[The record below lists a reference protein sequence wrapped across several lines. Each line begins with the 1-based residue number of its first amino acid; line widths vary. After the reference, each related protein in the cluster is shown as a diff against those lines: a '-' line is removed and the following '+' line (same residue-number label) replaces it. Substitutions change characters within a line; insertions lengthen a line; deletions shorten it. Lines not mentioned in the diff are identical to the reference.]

1 MESLSATISSE
12 RRLLATWAR
21 VLAWGGSA
29 VLIAFLALDRR
40 WTEAPG
46 SVAIVAIAVAILR
59 GAPVRLSK
67 YSYLTQAGA
76 VVLVGS
82 LLLPPSVLALGLYLG
97 TIASDAFWLR
107 KPWQAALINGGREVL
122 AFAAAFGLYALA
134 LRLSG
139 AQTLSLDF
147 LPAAVTLAASYF
159 FFSRFLF
166 YFSLLVRE
174 RLVIEERLFILRWEV
189 MSYLITLLT
198 TGLLTWTLVTLAPA
212 GWLAMGLAMAVLG
225 LLSRTLLEEAIAA
238 EDLNKVHLAQAAL
251 TTTVTLH
258 DALSALESLAY
269 RLLDWGDFRV
279 YRTSELSREPELIYR
294 STHGR
299 PDRWAPSAALEGVR
313 AEVLTGGDARVIPD
327 ARREPALADIDP
339 SVRSVVI
346 QPLRFAGEVIGTLEV
361 EHHKAG
367 TYRARE
373 VTALGAM
380 AAQVSMAIHIGELRR
395 PLIAT
400 VEQIAAQVR
409 ALGRAA
415 DTLRSTAASLSSAS
429 SGMRQSLAVQDGF
442 ARAGLEGTAKFSR
455 LAHETAQGGAR
466 AAAMVEQAAGAA
478 LEHRLAV
485 RDAIGRLDLAGRFVA
500 ESSAQVTQLGVA
512 TTRITGL
519 LASIR
524 EIAELTNLIAL
535 NAAIEAARAGRE
547 GHGFAV
553 VAEEVRRLALHSEQ
567 TAREAAVLAG
577 DVGAEVEAIL
587 VQMERGRT
595 VMAGVGA
602 VGHSAATALEAIVTA
617 TRDAGE
623 EARQIADAAAAQ
635 EEASRRLAE
644 QVGRVVEATERTR
657 GETELV
663 AQQAAAAARGQ
674 AELERAIAEL
684 DQVAASLQA
693 LVRHFEVDAP

>member
-1 MESLSATISSE
+1 MSATISSE
-12 RRLLATWAR
+12 RRLLLTWAR
-21 VLAWGGSA
+21 ILAWGGAA
-29 VLIAFLALDRR
+29 VLAAFLAVDGR
-40 WTEAPG
+40 WTDAPG
-46 SVAIVAIAVAILR
+46 SVAITAIAVGILR
-59 GAPVRLSK
+59 GVPVRLSK
-67 YSYLTQAGA
+67 YSFLTQAGV
-76 VVLVGS
+76 VVLVGTI
-82 LLLPPSVLALGLYLG
+82 LLPPGVVALGLYLG
-97 TIASDAFWLR
+97 TIGSDLFWLR
-107 KPWQAALINGGREVL
+107 KSWQPAVINGGREVL
-122 AFAAAFGLYALA
+122 AFAATFGLYALA
-134 LRLSG
+134 LRLNG

-159 FFSRFLF
+159 FYSRFLF
-166 YFSLLVRE
+166 YFSLLARE
-174 RLVIEERLFILRWEV
+174 RLAVDERLFILRWEV
-189 MSYLITLLT
+189 MSYLITLLAA
-198 TGLLTWTLVTLAPA
+198 GMATWTLVTLAPA
-212 GWLAMGLAMAVLG
+212 GWLAMGLALAVLG

-258 DALSALESLAY
+258 EAFSALEVLAY
-269 RLLDWGDFRV
+269 RLLDWGDYRV
-279 YRTSELSREPELIYR
+279 YRANEHRRDPELIYR
-294 STHGR
+294 SAHGR

-313 AEVLTGGDARVIPD
+313 AEVLTSGDARVIPD

-367 TYRARE
+367 AYRARE
-373 VTALGAM
+373 VTAIGAM

-400 VEQIAAQVR
+400 VEQIAVQVR

-429 SGMRQSLAVQDGF
+429 AGMRQALAVQDGF
-442 ARAGLEGTAKFSR
+442 ARAGLEGTADFSR
-455 LAHETAQGGAR
+455 LAHETARGGAR
-466 AAAMVEQAAGAA
+466 TAAMVEQAAGAA
-478 LEHRLAV
+478 LEHRIAV
-485 RDAIGRLDLAGRFVA
+485 RDAIGRLDLAGQFVA

-512 TTRITGL
+512 TARITGL

-553 VAEEVRRLALHSEQ
+553 VAEEVRRLALHSEN
-567 TAREAAVLAG
+567 TAREAAVLSG
-577 DVGAEVEAIL
+577 DVSAEVEAIL
-587 VQMERGRT
+587 VQMERGRS
-595 VMAGVGA
+595 VMSGVGA
-602 VGHSAATALEAIVTA
+602 VGHAAATALEAIVTA

-623 EARQIADAAAAQ
+623 EARRIADAAVAQ
-635 EEASRRLAE
+635 EAASRRLAE
-644 QVGRVVEATERTR
+644 QVGRVAEATERTR
-657 GETELV
+657 NETELV

-684 DQVAASLQA
+684 DQVAVSLQT

>member
-1 MESLSATISSE
+1 ML
-12 RRLLATWAR
+12 TWAR
-21 VLAWGGSA
+21 VLAWGGAA
-29 VLIAFLALDRR
+29 VLGAFLAVDGR
-40 WTEAPG
+40 WTDAPG
-46 SVAIVAIAVAILR
+46 SVAVIAIAVAVLR
-59 GAPVRLSK
+59 SVPVRLSK
-67 YSYLTQAGA
+67 YSYLTQSG
-76 VVLVGS
+76 VIVLVGAI
-82 LLLPPSVLALGLYLG
+82 LLPPGVVALGLFLG
-97 TIASDAFWLR
+97 TVGSDLFWLR
-107 KPWQAALINGGREVL
+107 KSWQPAVINGGREVL
-122 AFAAAFGLYALA
+122 AFAATFGLYALA
-134 LRLSG
+134 LRLNG
-139 AQTLSLDF
+139 AASLSLDF

-159 FFSRFLF
+159 FYSRFLF
-166 YFSLLVRE
+166 YFSLLARE
-174 RLVIEERLFILRWEV
+174 RLAVDERLFILRWEV
-189 MSYLITLLT
+189 MSYLITLLAA
-198 TGLLTWTLVTLAPA
+198 GMVTWTLVALAPA
-212 GWLAMGLAMAVLG
+212 GWLAMGLALSVLG

-279 YRTSELSREPELIYR
+279 YRANEHHREPELIYR
-294 STHGR
+294 SAHGR

-327 ARREPALADIDP
+327 ARREPSLADIDP

-367 TYRARE
+367 VYRARE
-373 VTALGAM
+373 VTAIGAM

-400 VEQIAAQVR
+400 VGQIAVQVR

-415 DTLRSTAASLSSAS
+415 DTLRSTAGSLSSAS
-429 SGMRQSLAVQDGF
+429 AGMRQALAVQDGF
-442 ARAGLEGTAKFSR
+442 ARAGLEGTADFSR

-466 AAAMVEQAAGAA
+466 TAAMVEQAAGAA
-478 LEHRLAV
+478 LEHRIAV
-485 RDAIGRLDLAGRFVA
+485 RDAIGRLDLAGQFVA

-512 TTRITGL
+512 TARITGF

-553 VAEEVRRLALHSEQ
+553 VAEEVRRLALHSED
-567 TAREAAVLAG
+567 TAREAAVLSG

-587 VQMERGRT
+587 VQMERGRS
-595 VMAGVGA
+595 VMSGVGA
-602 VGHSAATALEAIVTA
+602 VGHAAATALEAIVTA

-623 EARQIADAAAAQ
+623 EARGIADAAVAQ
-635 EEASRRLAE
+635 EAASRRLAE
-644 QVGRVVEATERTR
+644 QVGRVADATERTR
-657 GETELV
+657 SETELV

-684 DQVAASLQA
+684 DQVAVSLQA
-693 LVRHFEVDAP
+693 LVRHFEVAAP